1 MNDKFCAGKRLRVD
15 VVPELAM
22 LQSFSSGRLS
32 GRCLNEKPRPVC
44 AGGVLNRV
52 LFQSL
57 RRIADDHHHTHE
69 TTAADGAVGSSFA
82 LSMEVVMGTL
92 LVLCLTIFIQAQLYR
107 GTMENFSAR
116 EN

>member
-1 MNDKFCAGKRLRVD
+1 MNDKFCAVKRLRVD

-22 LQSFSSGRLS
+22 LQSFSLGRLS

-44 AGGVLNRV
+44 AGGFWNRV

-57 RRIADDHHHTHE
+57 RRIADDDHHSTT

-82 LSMEVVMGTL
+82 LNME
-92 LVLCLTIFIQAQLYR
+92 
-107 GTMENFSAR
+107 
-116 EN
+116 